1 MKQILIVAFVFALG
15 ILMLLA
21 EKSPQLE
28 ERRVPALNDDAYH
41 ELGNILQVCVIAL
54 TGKKISVQCSRAQR
68 SYLIFERKCV

>member
-41 ELGNILQVCVIAL
+41 AAL
-54 TGKKISVQCSRAQR
+54 LKRGVGKHTSGLCDSFNREKNFR
-68 SYLIFERKCV
+68 SM

>member
-1 MKQILIVAFVFALG
+1 MKRILIVAFVFALG

-41 ELGNILQVCVIAL
+41 ASTLKRGVGNHTSGLCDSFNWE
-54 TGKKISVQCSRAQR
+54 KKFR
-68 SYLIFERKCV
+68 SM